1 MSARLFVYN
10 KAKGEW
16 IMVLI
21 EYIKVILIG
30 IIEGI
35 TEWLPVSSTGHML
48 LFDAFIPLDMSEKFK
63 EMFFVVIQFGAIL
76 AVVAAFR
83 RRMIPFEMKNKKF
96 ELKTDRIMMWVHV
109 LIACIPAAVLG
120 LLFDDFLEAHFGN
133 ALTIALMLILY
144 GIAFILVENY
154 NKKREP
160 KIGSISQID
169 YKTALIIG
177 CFQALSMIPGTS
189 RSGATII
196 GALLLGVSRVT
207 AAEFTFYLAVPTM
220 LGASLL
226 KLVKFGIDF
235 TASEAIALLLG
246 MLTAFVVSLF
256 SVKFLMNYVK
266 RHDFKVF
273 GWYRIALGIV
283 VLFVTFLI

>member
-1 MSARLFVYN
+1 M
-10 KAKGEW
+10 G
-16 IMVLI
+16 LI

-30 IIEGI
+30 IIEGV

-48 LFDAFIPLDMSEKFK
+48 LFDAFVPLDMSEKFK

-76 AVVAAFR
+76 AVLAVFW
-83 RRMIPFEMKNKKF
+83 RRMLPFELKNKKF
-96 ELKTDRIMMWVHV
+96 ELKTDRIMLWVHIF
-109 LIACIPAAVLG
+109 IACIPAAVLG

-133 ALTIALMLILY
+133 AFTISLMLIIY
-144 GIAFILVENY
+144 GIAFILVENF

-169 YKTALIIG
+169 YKIALYIG

-196 GALLLGVSRVT
+196 GALLLGVSRVA

-226 KLVKFGIDF
+226 KLIKFGINF
-235 TASEAIALLLG
+235 TAGEIIALLIG
-246 MLTAFVVSLF
+246 SVTAFAVSLF
-256 SVKFLMNYVK
+256 AIKFLMNYVK
-266 RHDFKVF
+266 RNNFKPF
-273 GWYRIALGIV
+273 GWYRIVLGIV
-283 VLFVTFLI
+283 VLLVTFII

>member
-1 MSARLFVYN
+1 
-10 KAKGEW
+10 
-16 IMVLI
+16 MVFI

-76 AVVAAFR
+76 AVVAAFW
-83 RRMIPFEMKNKKF
+83 RRMIPFEVKNKKF
-96 ELKTDRIMMWVHV
+96 ELRTDRIMMWVHV

-133 ALTIALMLILY
+133 ALTIALMLIIY
-144 GIAFILVENY
+144 GVAFILVENY

-169 YKTALIIG
+169 YKTALFIG

-196 GALLLGVSRVT
+196 GALLLGVSRVA

-226 KLVKFGIDF
+226 KLVKFGVEF
-235 TASEAIALLLG
+235 TASEAIALLIG

-256 SVKFLMNYVK
+256 AVKFLMNYVK
-266 RHDFKVF
+266 RHDFRVF

-283 VLFVTFLI
+283 ILFIIKFI

>member
-1 MSARLFVYN
+1 MD
-10 KAKGEW
+10 
-16 IMVLI
+16 LI

-48 LFDAFIPLDMSEKFK
+48 LFDVFVPLDMSEKFK

-76 AVVAAFR
+76 AVVASFWNK
-83 RRMIPFEMKNKKF
+83 MLPFSLKNKKL
-96 ELKTDRIMMWVHV
+96 ELKTDTLMIWVHV
-109 LIACIPAAVLG
+109 IIACIPAAVLG

-133 ALTIALMLILY
+133 ALTIALMLIIY
-144 GIAFILVENY
+144 GIAFILIENY

-169 YKTALIIG
+169 YKIALYIG

-196 GALLLGVSRVT
+196 GALLLGVSRVA

-226 KLVKFGIDF
+226 KLVKFGASF
-235 TASEAIALLLG
+235 TAEEIIVLFIG
-246 MLTAFVVSLF
+246 MSTAFGVSLA
-256 SVKFLMNYVK
+256 SIKFLMNYVK

-273 GWYRIALGIV
+273 GWYRIILGII
-283 VLFVTFLI
+283 VLLVTFII

>member
-1 MSARLFVYN
+1 
-10 KAKGEW
+10 
-16 IMVLI
+16 MVLI

-63 EMFFVVIQFGAIL
+63 EMFFVVVQLDAIL
-76 AVVAAFR
+76 AVVAAFW
-83 RRMIPFEMKNKKF
+83 RRMLPFELKNKKF
-96 ELKTDRIMMWVHV
+96 ELKTDKIMMWVHV
-109 LIACIPAAVLG
+109 FIACIPAAVLG

-133 ALTIALMLILY
+133 ALTISLMLIIY

-154 NKKREP
+154 NKNREP

-169 YKTALIIG
+169 YKTALFIG

-196 GALLLGVSRVT
+196 GALLLGVSRVA

-226 KLVKFGIDF
+226 KLVKFGVDF
-235 TASEAIALLLG
+235 TVNEVIALLIG
-246 MLTAFVVSLF
+246 MLTAFVVSIF
-256 SVKFLMNYVK
+256 AVKFLMNYVK
-266 RHDFKVF
+266 KHDFKVF
-273 GWYRIALGIV
+273 GWYRIILGIIII
-283 VLFVTFLI
+283 FLIKLI

>member
-1 MSARLFVYN
+1 MSTRLFVYN
-10 KAKGEW
+10 KAKGER
-16 IMVLI
+16 IMVFI

-76 AVVAAFR
+76 AVVAAFW
-83 RRMIPFEMKNKKF
+83 RRMIPFEVKNKKF
-96 ELKTDRIMMWVHV
+96 ELRTDRIMMWVHV

-133 ALTIALMLILY
+133 ALTIALMLIIY
-144 GIAFILVENY
+144 GVAFILVENY

-169 YKTALIIG
+169 YKTALFIG

-196 GALLLGVSRVT
+196 GALLLGVSRVA

-226 KLVKFGIDF
+226 KLVKFGVEF
-235 TASEAIALLLG
+235 TASEAIALLIG

-256 SVKFLMNYVK
+256 AVKFLMNYVK
-266 RHDFKVF
+266 RHDFRVF

-283 VLFVTFLI
+283 ILFIIKFI

>member
-1 MSARLFVYN
+1 MSTRLFVYN
-10 KAKGEW
+10 KAKGER
-16 IMVLI
+16 IMVFI

-76 AVVAAFR
+76 AVVAAFW
-83 RRMIPFEMKNKKF
+83 RRMIPFEVKNKKF
-96 ELKTDRIMMWVHV
+96 ELRTDRIMMWVHV

-133 ALTIALMLILY
+133 ALTIALMLIIY
-144 GIAFILVENY
+144 GVAFILVENY

-169 YKTALIIG
+169 YKTALFIG
-177 CFQALSMIPGTS
+177 CFQALSMLPGTS

-196 GALLLGVSRVT
+196 GALLLGVSRVA

-226 KLVKFGIDF
+226 KLVKFGIEF
-235 TASEAIALLLG
+235 TASEAIALLIG

-256 SVKFLMNYVK
+256 AVKFLMNYVK

-283 VLFVTFLI
+283 ILFIIKLI

>member
-1 MSARLFVYN
+1 MSTRLFVYN
-10 KAKGEW
+10 KAKGER
-16 IMVLI
+16 IIVFI

-63 EMFFVVIQFGAIL
+63 EMFIVVIQFGAIL
-76 AVVAAFR
+76 AVVAAFW
-83 RRMIPFEMKNKKF
+83 RRMIPFEVKNKKF
-96 ELKTDRIMMWVHV
+96 ELRTDRIMMWVHV

-133 ALTIALMLILY
+133 ALTIALMLIIY
-144 GIAFILVENY
+144 GVAFILVENY

-169 YKTALIIG
+169 YKTALFIG

-196 GALLLGVSRVT
+196 GALLLGVSRVA

-226 KLVKFGIDF
+226 KLVKFGVEF
-235 TASEAIALLLG
+235 TASEAIALLIG

-256 SVKFLMNYVK
+256 AVKFLMNYVK
-266 RHDFKVF
+266 RHDFRVF

-283 VLFVTFLI
+283 ILFIIKFI

>member
-1 MSARLFVYN
+1 
-10 KAKGEW
+10 
-16 IMVLI
+16 MVFI

-76 AVVAAFR
+76 AVVAAFW
-83 RRMIPFEMKNKKF
+83 RRMIPFEVKNKKF
-96 ELKTDRIMMWVHV
+96 ELRTDRIMMWVHV

-133 ALTIALMLILY
+133 ALTIALMLIIY
-144 GIAFILVENY
+144 GVAFILVENY

-169 YKTALIIG
+169 YKTALFIG

-196 GALLLGVSRVT
+196 GALLLGVSRVA

-226 KLVKFGIDF
+226 KLVKFGIEF
-235 TASEAIALLLG
+235 TASEAIALLIG
-246 MLTAFVVSLF
+246 MLTAFVVSIF
-256 SVKFLMNYVK
+256 AVKFLMNYVK

-283 VLFVTFLI
+283 ILFIIKLI

>member
-1 MSARLFVYN
+1 MDFL
-10 KAKGEW
+10 
-16 IMVLI
+16 

-48 LFDAFIPLDMSEKFK
+48 LFDAFLPIEMSEKFK

-76 AVVAAFR
+76 AVIAVFCGK
-83 RRMIPFEMKNKKF
+83 MLPFERRNKRF
-96 ELKTDRIMMWVHV
+96 ELKTDVLMLWVHV
-109 LIACIPAAVLG
+109 IIACIPAAVLG

-133 ALTIALMLILY
+133 AFTISLMLILY
-144 GIAFILVENY
+144 GIAFILIENY
-154 NKKREP
+154 NKKRES
-160 KIGSISQID
+160 KIGSISEID

-196 GALLLGVSRVT
+196 GALLLGVSRVA

-226 KLVKFGIDF
+226 KLVKFGAFF
-235 TASEAIALLLG
+235 TAEEIIVLFIG
-246 MLTAFVVSLF
+246 MSTAFGVSLAAI
-256 SVKFLMNYVK
+256 KFLMNYVK

-283 VLFVTFLI
+283 VLIVTFII

>member
-1 MSARLFVYN
+1 MD
-10 KAKGEW
+10 
-16 IMVLI
+16 LI

-48 LFDAFIPLDMSEKFK
+48 LFDVFIPLDMSGKFK

-76 AVVAAFR
+76 AVVAAFW
-83 RRMIPFEMKNKKF
+83 RRMVPFEVKNKQL
-96 ELKTDRIMMWVHV
+96 ELKTDKIMMWVHV
-109 LIACIPAAVLG
+109 FIACIPAAVLG

-133 ALTIALMLILY
+133 ALTISLMLIIY

-154 NKKREP
+154 NKNREP

-169 YKTALIIG
+169 YKTALFIG

-196 GALLLGVSRVT
+196 GALLLGVSRVV

-226 KLVKFGIDF
+226 KLVKFGVDF
-235 TASEAIALLLG
+235 TVNEVIALLIG
-246 MLTAFVVSLF
+246 MLTAFVVSIF
-256 SVKFLMNYVK
+256 AVKFLMNYVK
-266 RHDFKVF
+266 RHNFKVF
-273 GWYRIALGIV
+273 GWYRIALGII
-283 VLFVTFLI
+283 VLFVTFFI